1 MKKVVIVAPTY
12 NEAESIEKFIA
23 QVLAQKISLSEYELK
38 LLISDSHSKD
48 KTADIVKKIA
58 AKDKNLFSRDVM
70 ERGLGLGLVK
80 GLDYAVEKLNADILV
95 TMEAD
100 LSNDPSEIAQFV
112 KKTEKYEDQ
121 QKGAGGWLKNRSVK
135 NFPSSIAI

>member
-23 QVLAQKISLSEYELK
+23 QVLAQKSSLPEYELK

-48 KTADIVKKIA
+48 KTSEIVKRITSL
-58 AKDKNLFSRDVM
+58 DKSVVYLDVL

-80 GLDYAVEKLNADILV
+80 GLDYAVEKLNADIIV

-112 KKTEKYEDQ
+112 KK
-121 QKGAGGWLKNRSVK
+121 QKNMTLLLEADISKEE
-135 NFPSSIAI
+135 